1 MTNITNQPGGDTPI
15 PASKARFAADARRAD
30 SPQAEIRRNAL
41 RRVLKERQISAAELA
56 RRAQMPTPN
65 VIYNHLRGDSAS
77 LSQVAIENI
86 LAAFPDAT
94 LADITGIRGSG
105 SAAMPSAAAAAAA
118 AAASPARAFLV
129 PVVAETGATATD
141 QSATAEPPMQVP
153 VPAGTLPPG
162 PDLFAIRVAAAGAER
177 LFALGSLL
185 VCQRLRDDVEDLPD
199 GTLVILRARR
209 DGNTRVDVREA
220 EHVNG
225 RLWLWRRSTHPD
237 LQQPLPGPTPLTA
250 PTRVSGGETITIL
263 GVVVA
268 SWQPE
273 APKDPI

>member
-1 MTNITNQPGGDTPI
+1 MTTITNQPGGDTPV
-15 PASKARFAADARRAD
+15 PASKARFTADARRAD

-41 RRVLKERQISAAELA
+41 RRFLKERQLSVTELA

-65 VIYNHLRGDSAS
+65 ALYNHLHGGSAS
-77 LSQVAIENI
+77 LSQTTIEQI
-86 LAAFPDAT
+86 LTAFPDAT
-94 LADITGIRGSG
+94 LADITGIRGPG
-105 SAAMPSAAAAAAA
+105 SAAMPAAA
-118 AAASPARAFLV
+118 AAASASPARPFLV
-129 PVVAETGATATD
+129 PVVAETGTTPTD
-141 QSATAEPPMQVP
+141 QPAAAEPAMQVP
-153 VPAGTLPPG
+153 VPVGTVPPG
-162 PDLFAIRVAAAGAER
+162 PDLFSIRVAAAGAEH

-220 EHVNG
+220 EHFNG

>member
-1 MTNITNQPGGDTPI
+1 MTTITNQPGGDTPV
-15 PASKARFAADARRAD
+15 PASKARFTADARRAD

-41 RRVLKERQISAAELA
+41 RRFLKERQLTVTELA

-65 VIYNHLRGDSAS
+65 ALYNHLHGGSAS
-77 LSQVAIENI
+77 LSQTTIEQI
-86 LAAFPDAT
+86 LTAFPDAT

-105 SAAMPSAAAAAAA
+105 SAAMPSAAAAAS
-118 AAASPARAFLV
+118 ASPARPFLV
-129 PVVAETGATATD
+129 PVVAETGTTPTNQPAV
-141 QSATAEPPMQVP
+141 AEPAMQVP
-153 VPAGTLPPG
+153 VPARTVPPG
-162 PDLFAIRVAAAGAER
+162 PDLFAIRVAAPGAEH

-220 EHVNG
+220 EHFNG